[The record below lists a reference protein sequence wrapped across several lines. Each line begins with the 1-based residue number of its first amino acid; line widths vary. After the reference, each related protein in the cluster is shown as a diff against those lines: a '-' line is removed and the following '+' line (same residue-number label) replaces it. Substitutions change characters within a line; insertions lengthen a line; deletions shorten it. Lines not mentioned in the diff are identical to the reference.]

1 MVIEWIAINKIKE
14 YSTDDIKQLFT
25 EAHENRKY
33 SHKYVTA
40 INNLLIDMA
49 KKIQLFLIVALLSF
63 DVFKLEILPLD

>member
-1 MVIEWIAINKIKE
+1 MQGFLYQSWTQCIICIIALSFYQAPEDEEVVIEWIAINKIKE

-40 INNLLIDMA
+40 IN
-49 KKIQLFLIVALLSF
+49 
-63 DVFKLEILPLD
+63 